1 MGKAVRK
8 CSIALI
14 AGMAIGAMVF
24 CGSSIG
30 CHMLSGGRVYAAEK
44 GTDSRGYAE
53 KPEHYIPLHIPLDDY
68 TVGLGESLWGISESM
83 LGDGRR
89 WEEIAVLNGLSAP
102 YPLHPG
108 QNLSMP
114 DKIFYMQK
122 PARDR
127 KSVV

>member
-89 WEEIAVLNGLSAP
+89 WEEIAVSIAGEMIYERALLRERAHN
-102 YPLHPG
+102 
-108 QNLSMP
+108 
-114 DKIFYMQK
+114 
-122 PARDR
+122 PAL
-127 KSVV
+127 

>member
-53 KPEHYIPLHIPLDDY
+53 KPEHYIAYPFGRLYGRARGEPL
-68 TVGLGESLWGISESM
+68 G
-83 LGDGRR
+83 
-89 WEEIAVLNGLSAP
+89 N
-102 YPLHPG
+102 
-108 QNLSMP
+108 
-114 DKIFYMQK
+114 
-122 PARDR
+122 
-127 KSVV
+127 

>member
-68 TVGLGESLWGISESM
+68 SVSFRRGISLQMDM
-83 LGDGRR
+83 LVKAVETGDASIYQPI
-89 WEEIAVLNGLSAP
+89 EI
-102 YPLHPG
+102 
-108 QNLSMP
+108 
-114 DKIFYMQK
+114 
-122 PARDR
+122 R
-127 KSVV
+127 